1 MKSLAILI
9 YLHRIVNHI
18 DRHTALLVNEQGL
31 TLSQFAV
38 LEALYHKGDLSIG
51 SIKEAVLS
59 SDGTIPVVIGNL
71 QKQGL
76 VVKETD
82 PKDRRRSIVSLTSK
96 AGTSLK
102 RYILKMKC
110 SLIKHLRV
118 GMSEKSA
125 SLSNSCKSTNGHDLR
140 DHEGGYDTWKD
151 ILYTA

>member
-18 DRHTALLVNEQGL
+18 DRHTALLVNEPGL

-96 AGTSLK
+96 GRHIIEKVYPQNEVLIDKAFACWDEREK
-102 RYILKMKC
+102 RQ
-110 SLIKHLRV
+110 LIKLLQKYKR
-118 GMSEKSA
+118 
-125 SLSNSCKSTNGHDLR
+125 T
-140 DHEGGYDTWKD
+140 
-151 ILYTA
+151 